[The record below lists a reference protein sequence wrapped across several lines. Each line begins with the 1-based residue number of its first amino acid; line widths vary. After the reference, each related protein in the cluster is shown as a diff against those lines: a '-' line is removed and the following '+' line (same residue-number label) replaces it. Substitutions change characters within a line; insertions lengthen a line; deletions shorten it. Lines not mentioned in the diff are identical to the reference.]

1 MKSVAVQHLQSF
13 LADRADR
20 QPLLLDVRE
29 AQELAIAPLNLP
41 DAPTLHMPMHLVPLR
56 RSELDAARPVVVFCH
71 HGARSAQVVAYLS
84 NQGFD
89 EVYNLD
95 GGTDAWSRL
104 VDPSVPRY

>member
-1 MKSVAVQHLQSF
+1 MNAITVQQLHAF
-13 LADRADR
+13 LADHADR

-29 AQELAIAPLNLP
+29 AQELAIAPLNL
-41 DAPTLHMPMHLVPLR
+41 AGVPTLHMPMHLVPLR
-56 RSELDAARPVVVFCH
+56 RTELDPARPVVVFCH

-84 NQGFD
+84 NHGFD
-89 EVYNLD
+89 EVYNLE

>member
-1 MKSVAVQHLQSF
+1 MNAVAVQYLQTF
-13 LADRADR
+13 LADHADR

-29 AQELAIAPLNLP
+29 AQELAIAPLNVP
-41 DAPTLHMPMHLVPLR
+41 GAPTLHMPMHLVPLR
-56 RSELDAARPVVVFCH
+56 RSELDPARPVVVFCH

-84 NQGFD
+84 NHGFD
-89 EVYNLD
+89 HVYNLD

>member
-1 MKSVAVQHLQSF
+1 MKSIAVQQLSAF
-13 LADRADR
+13 LADQADR
-20 QPLLLDVRE
+20 RPLLLDVRE
-29 AQELAIAPLNLP
+29 AQELALAPLNL
-41 DAPTLHMPMHLVPLR
+41 DGAPTVHMPMHLVPLR
-56 RSELDAARPVVVFCH
+56 HSELDRSRPVIVFCH